1 MVSPI
6 VLYGFLD
13 DSYQTIASNTKTKP
27 LKLKVKRVPPV
38 EKLPR
43 QERRVDIWRAII
55 GSFVRRSDIY
65 NHGCAL
71 DIHNFLAFGFSQ
83 LVSICISHGKEW
95 V

>member
-1 MVSPI
+1 MLSPI

-43 QERRVDIWRAII
+43 QERRVDLWRAII
-55 GSFVRRSDIY
+55 GSFVWRSDIY
-65 NHGCAL
+65 NHGSAL
-71 DIHNFLAFGFSQ
+71 DIHNFLAFGFSR
-83 LVSICISHGKEW
+83 LASICIHDGKEW